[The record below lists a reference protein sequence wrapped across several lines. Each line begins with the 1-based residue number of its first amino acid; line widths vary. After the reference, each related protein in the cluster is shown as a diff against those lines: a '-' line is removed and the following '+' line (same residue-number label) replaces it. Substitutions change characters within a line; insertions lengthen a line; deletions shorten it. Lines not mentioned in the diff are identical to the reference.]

1 MEKVDI
7 GIGDVVG
14 IFMLIGVIA
23 SIATGKYFLTILLI
37 PPIVALLI
45 LFVMYKIG
53 LIPKPLKRGQ
63 RYCIPA
69 GKDTN
74 ELAQIFKRAR
84 KYVYAIGGELAHDIW
99 FDKKVV
105 EEIKK
110 AVERGVE
117 IKIACG
123 PRFDVENFE
132 IAKMANEGKISFFRL
147 KNREETHHFR
157 INEKCDT
164 LYHSGIDNRKD
175 MVVWFNNDFS
185 GKLFEE
191 RFNKTLEKAIKIDK
205 GNFMS
210 VFRACF
216 LKIDEMGKR
225 QDIVNKD
232 DIAIKKLS
240 NYLGG

>member
-1 MEKVDI
+1 MTKV
-7 GIGDVVG
+7 GIGSVVG

-23 SIATGKYFLTILLI
+23 SIVTSNYFLIVLLM
-37 PPIVALLI
+37 PPLI
-45 LFVMYKIG
+45 AFLVLSVMYKIG
-53 LIPKPLKRGQ
+53 LIPKPLKKGQ
-63 RYCIPA
+63 RYCIPS
-69 GKDTN
+69 GKDTA
-74 ELAQIFKRAR
+74 ELAQIFKRAN

-123 PRFDVENFE
+123 PRFDVDNFE
-132 IAKMANEGKISFFRL
+132 IAKMANEGKISFFKL
-147 KNREETHHFR
+147 KSREGIHHYR
-157 INEKCDT
+157 INEKYDT

-191 RFNKTLEKAIKIDK
+191 RFNKTLEEAIKIDK
-205 GNFMS
+205 GNFMTL
-210 VFRACF
+210 FRAAF

-225 QDIVNKD
+225 SDIVNED
-232 DIAIKKLS
+232 DISIKRLS
-240 NYLGG
+240 KYLNE

>member
-1 MEKVDI
+1 MAKVDI
-7 GIGDVVG
+7 GGVVG

-23 SIATGKYFLTILLI
+23 SIATGNYFLTILLM
-37 PPIVALLI
+37 PPIIALLI
-45 LFVMYKIG
+45 LSVMYKIG
-53 LIPKPLKRGQ
+53 LIPKPLKKGQ

-69 GKDTN
+69 GKDTD
-74 ELAQIFKRAR
+74 ELAQIFKRAN
-84 KYVYAIGGELAHDIW
+84 KYVCAIGGELAHDIW

-132 IAKMANEGKISFFRL
+132 IAKMANEGKISFFKL

-157 INEKCDT
+157 INEKYDT
-164 LYHSGIDNRKD
+164 LYHSGVDNRKD

-205 GNFMS
+205 GEFMS
-210 VFRACF
+210 VFRADY
-216 LKIDEMGKR
+216 LKINEMGER
-225 QDIVNKD
+225 HNITNKD
-232 DIAIKKLS
+232 DIAIKELS
-240 NYLGG
+240 KYLSG